1 MRRSGNAPKGKAG
14 QVHFYWTGQA
24 KPQTRRKRDESDS
37 VISRAGLDK
46 KSLMEKLT
54 PPIKEQVETLFG
66 NDTKLWEGGEFQTRL
81 VFRIKEAATK
91 AMTKLFKG
99 CKAKPLPKGKIL
111 APELLWAS

>member
-1 MRRSGNAPKGKAG
+1 
-14 QVHFYWTGQA
+14 
-24 KPQTRRKRDESDS
+24 
-37 VISRAGLDK
+37 
-46 KSLMEKLT
+46 MEKLT

-81 VFRIKEAATK
+81 VSRIKEASPK